1 MLSLNERRVQ
11 EIMTPIEDCLTL
23 SSDKILDHEAVDE
36 ILLSGFSRIP
46 VYEAGQPDNFIGML
60 LVKGVSRVIWPS

>member
-1 MLSLNERRVQ
+1 MLSLNDRKVNQ
-11 EIMTPIEDCLTL
+11 IMTPIGDCLTL
-23 SSDKILDHEAVDE
+23 GIDKILDSETIDH

-60 LVKGVSRVIWPS
+60 LVKRVGRVAW

>member
-1 MLSLNERRVQ
+1 
-11 EIMTPIEDCLTL
+11 MTPIEDCLTL